1 MRILIDATPVLLPS
15 VGIKTYLYYWIQHLW
30 QQARNEQILTFPR
43 LDKLTALNHQRSIL
57 TPAQTFPKLALLHLA
72 NRAPML
78 SRWIIGRADVFHVS
92 NQIRNFPKKIKLTA
106 TIYDLTCRLMPELHT
121 AANIRADESLSKNI
135 LQKADGLIAISEN
148 TRADAIRL
156 LDLDPERVQVIYPGV
171 PEVYFGAQPTPAER
185 PYVLYVG
192 TVEPRK
198 NVDTLLDA
206 WQGFRLRHDFDLVIV
221 GSSGWGSAKTMT
233 RLLSRPQGVRYLGYV
248 PEDELPG
255 LTAGATAFLYP
266 SLYEG
271 FGFPVAQAMAAGVP
285 VITSNTSCLPEVAG
299 EGALLVD
306 PRSPAE
312 IQAALEKLLTSQTL
326 RDQLR
331 TAGIAR
337 AQQYR
342 WDACACQSLEFF
354 RRLG

>member
-1 MRILIDATPVLLPS
+1 
-15 VGIKTYLYYWIQHLW
+15 
-30 QQARNEQILTFPR
+30 
-43 LDKLTALNHQRSIL
+43 
-57 TPAQTFPKLALLHLA
+57 
-72 NRAPML
+72 
-78 SRWIIGRADVFHVS
+78 
-92 NQIRNFPKKIKLTA
+92 LTA

-121 AANIRADESLSKNI
+121 AANIRADESLAKNI
-135 LQKADGLIAISEN
+135 LQRADGLIAISEN

-156 LDLDPERVQVIYPGV
+156 LDLDPKRVEVIYPGV
-171 PEVYFGAQPTPAER
+171 PEVYFGAQPRPAER

-192 TVEPRK
+192 TIEPRK

-206 WQGFRLRHDFDLVIV
+206 WNSFRLRHDFDLVVV
-221 GSSGWGSAKTMT
+221 GSSGWGSEKTMT
-233 RLLSRPQGVRYLGYV
+233 RLASRPQGVRYLGYV

-312 IQAALEKLLTSQTL
+312 IQAALEKLLTSQSL

-331 TAGIAR
+331 TAGIASAR
-337 AQQYR
+337 RYR

>member
-1 MRILIDATPVLLPS
+1 
-15 VGIKTYLYYWIQHLW
+15 
-30 QQARNEQILTFPR
+30 
-43 LDKLTALNHQRSIL
+43 
-57 TPAQTFPKLALLHLA
+57 
-72 NRAPML
+72 ML
-78 SRWIIGRADVFHVS
+78 SRWILGRTDVFHVS
-92 NQIRNFPKKIKLTA
+92 NQIRNPPKKTKLTA

-121 AANIRADESLSKNI
+121 AANIRADESLAKNI
-135 LQKADGLIAISEN
+135 FQKADGLIAISEN
-148 TRADAIRL
+148 TRADAIGL
-156 LDLDPERVQVIYPGV
+156 LDLDPDRVQVIYPGV
-171 PEVYFGAQPTPAER
+171 PEVYFGAQPRPAEQ

-192 TVEPRK
+192 TIEPRK
-198 NVDTLLDA
+198 NVETLLDA
-206 WQGFRLRHDFDLVIV
+206 WQGFRLRHDFDLVVV
-221 GSSGWGSAKTMT
+221 GSRGWRSEKTMT
-233 RLLSRPQGVRYLGYV
+233 RLASRPQGVRYLGYV

-299 EGALLVD
+299 KGALFVD

-312 IQAALEKLLTSQTL
+312 IQAALEKLLTSQSL

-337 AQQYR
+337 ARQYR
-342 WDACACQSLEFF
+342 WNACARQSLEFF

>member
-1 MRILIDATPVLLPS
+1 
-15 VGIKTYLYYWIQHLW
+15 
-30 QQARNEQILTFPR
+30 
-43 LDKLTALNHQRSIL
+43 
-57 TPAQTFPKLALLHLA
+57 
-72 NRAPML
+72 ML

-121 AANIRADESLSKNI
+121 AANIRADESLAKNI

-331 TAGIAR
+331 TAGTAR
-337 AQQYR
+337 ARQYR
-342 WDACACQSLEFF
+342 WDACARQSLEFF